1 MEDEINLGQYVSVL
15 IKWHRLIILA
25 ALLAG
30 LVAFGVSSTLP
41 PTYEAETAVTLVKSS
56 TQLNFDP
63 KMTTVSDMNAGYY
76 VDQDARRKAL
86 TTLVKSS
93 DVATAVIAKIGDQLS
108 AAEHIPAN
116 LVGAIN
122 GTNNGDVIKITAR
135 ADRADKAALLANT
148 WTQEYLN
155 NVNTIYSET
164 PLSSAELQLQ
174 ADAAK
179 RDYDQK
185 ETTLVAYVANNP
197 NDKLT
202 RQIAEKQQVI
212 NSLQSGNAP
221 DKTKSYLDS
230 IINARLAVFNQQ
242 SAAKTQKLADL
253 YSIRNRLER
262 LLADAQA
269 LRNQLSAGA
278 VSNSRGDELAGLLL
292 EASAFSTGTDLPV
305 SLQIPMDRFST
316 GATAAEQL
324 RSLDRL
330 IATLEARGKV
340 VQAEI
345 DAQSK
350 ELLMTSGVEFLSTQ
364 QQGLDKV
371 IGYPSA
377 NEPITK
383 VVDQLQQEVN
393 QLQSQLEQES
403 AKKQELVRSRE
414 LAWST
419 YTTLSNKAAE
429 ATVAAQSKG
438 SVIRLAVPAVAPHA
452 PISPNKTTNTLLA
465 SVVGLV
471 LAVGVAFLFEYLNN
485 TLSSA
490 EQVGTLLKLPA
501 LGAIPASTNDHA
513 LVVASEPRST
523 SAEAYRLLQYSVG
536 MNNAWKVLLV
546 TSALPSEGKSTVAA
560 NLAVLMAQAGK
571 KVTLVDANFRH
582 PTQHEIFG
590 LKNSVGLADL
600 LNHAPDDWG
609 ADCQATGVDGLSV
622 LPSGP
627 LPPDPV
633 RLLEN
638 SKLKDLVERLK
649 AASDIVVIDAPAT
662 LGLVDTFVTARVAD
676 ALLFVVERGRVSRQD
691 ALQAKE
697 TLAASGVPMIGFVLN
712 RATELPRAQTYAYYA
727 HPDGTPRSSQTW
739 WSAARARL
747 AALLSLQ

>member
-1 MEDEINLGQYVSVL
+1 MEDEIYLGQYVSVL

-30 LVAFGVSSTLP
+30 LVAFGVSSMLP
-41 PTYEAETAVTLVKSS
+41 PTYEAEAVVTLVKSS

-63 KMTTVSDMNAGYY
+63 KMRTVSEMDTGYWY
-76 VDQDARRKAL
+76 DQDARRKAL
-86 TTLVKSS
+86 TALVKSS
-93 DVATAVIAKIGDQLS
+93 DVATAVIAKIGDRLS

-122 GTNNGDVIKITAR
+122 GTNTGDVIKITAR
-135 ADRADKAALLANT
+135 AECADKAALLANT

-155 NVNTIYSET
+155 KANTIYSET
-164 PLSSAELQLQ
+164 PLTSAELQAQ
-174 ADAAK
+174 ADSAK

-185 ETTLVAYVANNP
+185 EDALVKYLASNP
-197 NDKLT
+197 TDQLT
-202 RQIAEKQQVI
+202 RQIAQK
-212 NSLQSGNAP
+212 
-221 DKTKSYLDS
+221 K
-230 IINARLAVFNQQ
+230 
-242 SAAKTQKLADL
+242 QKLDDL
-253 YSIRNRLER
+253 RAIETKMDRLTSDAASLRNRLSAGAPSSGLGNELAA
-262 LLADAQA
+262 LLLEANAFSASSNLPANLQIQI
-269 LRNQLSAGA
+269 NQLSAG
-278 VSNSRGDELAGLLL
+278 
-292 EASAFSTGTDLPV
+292 STP
-305 SLQIPMDRFST
+305 
-316 GATAAEQL
+316 AEQL
-324 RSLDRL
+324 RNLNAL
-330 IATLEARGKV
+330 IVELENRRKT
-340 VQAEI
+340 VQEGAF
-345 DAQSK
+345 
-350 ELLMTSGVEFLSTQ
+350 V
-364 QQGLDKV
+364 
-371 IGYPSA
+371 
-377 NEPITK
+377 
-383 VVDQLQQEVN
+383 QLEHDVN
-393 QLQSQLEQES
+393 QLQSQLEQET

-419 YTTLSNKAAE
+419 YNTLSNKAAE

-438 SVIRLAVPAVAPHA
+438 TVIRLAVPAVAPHA
-452 PISPNKTTNTLLA
+452 PIFPNKTTNALLA

-471 LAVGVAFLFEYLNN
+471 LGVGAAFLFEYLNN

-490 EQVGTLLKLPA
+490 EQVGTLLKVPA
-501 LGAIPASTNDHA
+501 IGAIPVATNGNA
-513 LVVASEPRST
+513 LIVAHEPRST
-523 SAEAYRLLQYSVG
+523 RAEAYRLLQYSMG

-546 TSALPSEGKSTVAA
+546 TSALPAEGKSTVAA

-600 LNHAPDDWG
+600 LNHTPDAWG
-609 ADCQATGVDGLSV
+609 ADCQATAVDGLSV

-638 SKLKDLVERLK
+638 STLTDLVERLK

-697 TLAASGVPMIGFVLN
+697 TLAASGAPMVGVVLN
-712 RATELPRAQTYAYYA
+712 RATDMPRAQTYAYYA
-727 HPDGTPRSSQTW
+727 HPNRATRAFPAW
-739 WSAARARL
+739 WYAVRERL
-747 AALLSLQ
+747 AALLGLQ

>member
-1 MEDEINLGQYVSVL
+1 MEDEIDLGQYVSVL

-25 ALLAG
+25 PLLAG

-41 PTYEAETAVTLVKSS
+41 PTYEAEAVVTLVKSS

-63 KMTTVSDMNAGYY
+63 KMRTVSEMDTAHYY
-76 VDQDARRKAL
+76 DRGERRKAL

-93 DVATAVIAKIGDQLS
+93 VVATAVIAKIGDRLS

-122 GTNNGDVIKITAR
+122 GINTGDVIKIKAT

-155 NVNTIYSET
+155 KVNTLYSET
-164 PLSSAELQLQ
+164 LLTPAELESQ
-174 ADAAK
+174 ADAVK

-185 ETTLVAYVANNP
+185 EDALVKYLASNP
-197 NDKLT
+197 MDQLA
-202 RQIAEKQQVI
+202 RQIAQ
-212 NSLQSGNAP
+212 N
-221 DKTKSYLDS
+221 
-230 IINARLAVFNQQ
+230 R
-242 SAAKTQKLADL
+242 QKLDDL
-253 YSIRNRLER
+253 RAIETKMDHLMSDATSLRNRLSAGAPSSGLGHELAA
-262 LLADAQA
+262 LLLEANAFSASSNLPANLHGSRVSAA
-269 LRNQLSAGA
+269 LPMNPQSSLPVNLQIQIDQLSAG
-278 VSNSRGDELAGLLL
+278 
-292 EASAFSTGTDLPV
+292 STP
-305 SLQIPMDRFST
+305 
-316 GATAAEQL
+316 AEQL
-324 RSLDRL
+324 RNLDAL
-330 IATLEARGKV
+330 IVELENRRKT
-340 VQAEI
+340 VQEGAF
-345 DAQSK
+345 
-350 ELLMTSGVEFLSTQ
+350 V
-364 QQGLDKV
+364 
-371 IGYPSA
+371 
-377 NEPITK
+377 
-383 VVDQLQQEVN
+383 QLEHDVN

-414 LAWST
+414 LVWST
-419 YTTLSNKAAE
+419 YTILSNKAAE

-438 SVIRLAVPAVAPHA
+438 TIIRLAVPAVAPHS
-452 PISPNKTTNTLLA
+452 PISSNKRTNTLLA

-471 LAVGVAFLFEYLNN
+471 LAVCVAFLFEYLNN

-513 LVVASEPRST
+513 LIVAQEPRST
-523 SAEAYRLLQYSVG
+523 RAEAYRLLQYSVG

-546 TSALPSEGKSTVAA
+546 TSALPAEGKSAVAA

-609 ADCQATGVDGLSV
+609 ADCQATAVDGLSV

-638 SKLKDLVERLK
+638 VKMMELVERLK

-697 TLAASGVPMIGFVLN
+697 TLAASGVPMVGFVLN
-712 RATELPRAQTYAYYA
+712 RAAELPRAQTYEYYA
-727 HPDGTPRSSQTW
+727 HPNGAARSFSTW
-739 WSAARARL
+739 WSAARERL
-747 AALLSLQ
+747 VAWLKIIKEKLRVNV